1 MDRKTNSTWREQTL
15 TLPPKTVYDVVF
27 PDTKPNHYH
36 INNLS
41 AAPIYLGV
49 SVLASPKSYDIAVTG
64 NGDNIH
70 ARDLGVTRITLYN
83 DSPDKARIVLTTFED
98 KFNPAVLAGRG
109 GSVTVSGGG
118 GGGGA
123 GGVITGFN
131 ASLPSGDNNI
141 GRVKVTEMPAIDF
154 ALSTLPAGS
163 NMIGKVEVAKLPPLA
178 SVNGK
183 IGDVG
188 ILGGVTITS
197 MPPVTVTDKATS
209 DKHIS
214 WDAYVAKT
222 VESFTIP
229 TGLTRFVFITNDGNT
244 DLYIMFDS
252 LTATETSNRGLNGYI
267 LLRPG
272 ETLNDLTRVANKIN
286 FVRKDGAGTVRFLVV

>member
-15 TLPPKTVYDVVF
+15 TIPSKTVFDVVF

-41 AAPIYLGV
+41 AAPIYLGTTT
-49 SVLASPKSYDIAVTG
+49 LASPKTYDIVVNG
-64 NGDNIH
+64 NGDNMH

-109 GSVTVSGGG
+109 GSVTVTG

-154 ALSTLPAGS
+154 VLGTLPAGT
-163 NMIGKVEVAKLPPLA
+163 NNIGKVEVSKLPPLA
-178 SVNGK
+178 SVGGK

-188 ILGGVTITS
+188 IQGGVTITS
-197 MPPVTVTDKATS
+197 MPAVELEVSKDLNVKEKSYNDFFYQEPNVEQTEVVFTTDLS
-209 DKHIS
+209 RIIFIS
-214 WDAYVAKT
+214 
-222 VESFTIP
+222 
-229 TGLTRFVFITNDGNT
+229 NDGQNP
-244 DLYIMFDS
+244 LKV
-252 LTATETSNRGLNGYI
+252 
-267 LLRPG
+267 
-272 ETLNDLTRVANKIN
+272 TLNNRTITLLQNEVIEELPLLTKTIKL
-286 FVRKDGAGTVRFLVV
+286 VRPSGSGSARIMGV

>member
-41 AAPIYLGV
+41 SAMIYLGV
-49 SVLASPKSYDIAVTG
+49 SVLASPKTYDIAVTG

-83 DSPDKARIVLTTFED
+83 DSPDKARIVLTSFEE
-98 KFNPAVLAGRG
+98 KFNPSVLAGRG
-109 GSVTVSGGG
+109 GSVTVSG

-197 MPPVTVTDKATS
+197 MPAVDLQVSKDLNVKEKSYNDFFYQEPNVEQTEVVFTTDLS
-209 DKHIS
+209 RIIFIS
-214 WDAYVAKT
+214 
-222 VESFTIP
+222 
-229 TGLTRFVFITNDGNT
+229 NDGQNP
-244 DLYIMFDS
+244 LKV
-252 LTATETSNRGLNGYI
+252 
-267 LLRPG
+267 
-272 ETLNDLTRVANKIN
+272 TLNNRTITLLQNEVIEELPLITKTIKL
-286 FVRKDGAGTVRFLVV
+286 VRPSGSGNARIMGV

>member
-41 AAPIYLGV
+41 PAMIYLGV
-49 SVLASPKSYDIAVTG
+49 AVIASPQSYDIAVTG

-70 ARDLGVTRITLYN
+70 ARDLGSTRITLYN
-83 DSPDKARIVLTTFED
+83 DSPDKARIVLTSFED

-109 GSVTVSGGG
+109 GSVTVTGG

-123 GGVITGFN
+123 GGVITGFT
-131 ASLPSGDNNI
+131 ASLPSGANNI
-141 GRVKVTEMPAIDF
+141 GRVEVSKMPAIDF
-154 ALSTLPAGS
+154 VLGTLPAGT

-188 ILGGVTITS
+188 IVGGLSITD
-197 MPPVTVTDKATS
+197 MPPVSIEVGNDLNVKEKSYKDFFYQEPNVEQTEVTFTTDLS
-209 DKHIS
+209 RIIFIS
-214 WDAYVAKT
+214 
-222 VESFTIP
+222 
-229 TGLTRFVFITNDGNT
+229 NDGQNP
-244 DLYIMFDS
+244 LKV
-252 LTATETSNRGLNGYI
+252 
-267 LLRPG
+267 
-272 ETLNDLTRVANKIN
+272 TLNNRTITLLQNEVIEEIPLITKTIKL
-286 FVRKDGAGTVRFLVV
+286 VRPSGSGNARIMGV

>member
-41 AAPIYLGV
+41 PAMIYLGV
-49 SVLASPKSYDIAVTG
+49 AVIASPQSYDIAVTG

-70 ARDLGVTRITLYN
+70 ARDLGSTRITLYN
-83 DSPDKARIVLTTFED
+83 DSPDKARIVLTSFED

-109 GSVTVSGGG
+109 GSVTVTG

-154 ALSTLPAGS
+154 VLGTLPAGT
-163 NMIGKVEVAKLPPLA
+163 NMIGKVEVSKLPPL
-178 SVNGK
+178 SSIGGK

-197 MPPVTVTDKATS
+197 MPAVDLQVSKDLNVKEKSYNDFFYQEPNVEQTEVVFTTDLS
-209 DKHIS
+209 RIIFIS
-214 WDAYVAKT
+214 
-222 VESFTIP
+222 
-229 TGLTRFVFITNDGNT
+229 NDGQNP
-244 DLYIMFDS
+244 LKV
-252 LTATETSNRGLNGYI
+252 
-267 LLRPG
+267 
-272 ETLNDLTRVANKIN
+272 TLNNRTITLLQNEVIEELPLITKTIKL
-286 FVRKDGAGTVRFLVV
+286 VRPSGSGNARIMGV

>member
-41 AAPIYLGV
+41 SAMIYLGV
-49 SVLASPKSYDIAVTG
+49 SVLASPKTYDIAVTG

-83 DSPDKARIVLTTFED
+83 DSPDKARIVLTTFEE
-98 KFNPAVLAGRG
+98 KFNPSVLAGRG
-109 GSVTVSGGG
+109 GSVMVSS

-154 ALSTLPAGS
+154 VLSTLPAGS

-197 MPPVTVTDKATS
+197 MPAVDLQVSKDLNVKEKSYNDFFYQEPNVEQTEVTFTTDLS
-209 DKHIS
+209 RIIFIS
-214 WDAYVAKT
+214 
-222 VESFTIP
+222 
-229 TGLTRFVFITNDGNT
+229 NDGQNP
-244 DLYIMFDS
+244 LKV
-252 LTATETSNRGLNGYI
+252 
-267 LLRPG
+267 
-272 ETLNDLTRVANKIN
+272 TLNNRTITLLQNEVIEELPLITKTIKL
-286 FVRKDGAGTVRFLVV
+286 VRPSGSGNARIMGV

>member
-41 AAPIYLGV
+41 PATIYLGV
-49 SVLASPKSYDIAVTG
+49 SVIASPKAYDIAVAG

-70 ARDLGVTRITLYN
+70 ARDLGATRITLYN
-83 DSPDKARIVLTTFED
+83 DSPDKVRIVLTTFED

-109 GSVTVSGGG
+109 GSVTVTGGG
-118 GGGGA
+118 GGGT
-123 GGVITGFN
+123 GGVITGFT

-141 GRVKVTEMPAIDF
+141 GRVRVTEMPAIDF
-154 ALSTLPAGS
+154 VLGTLPAGS
-163 NMIGKVEVAKLPPLA
+163 NLIGKVEVAKLPPLA

-188 ILGGVTITS
+188 IQGGVTITS
-197 MPPVTVTDKATS
+197 MPAVDLQVSKDLNVKEKSYNDFFYQEP
-209 DKHIS
+209 
-214 WDAYVAKT
+214 T
-222 VESFTIP
+222 VEQTEVVFTTDLSRII
-229 TGLTRFVFITNDGNT
+229 FISNDG
-244 DLYIMFDS
+244 
-252 LTATETSNRGLNGYI
+252 LNP
-267 LLRPG
+267 LKV
-272 ETLNDLTRVANKIN
+272 TLNNKTITLLQN
-286 FVRKDGAGTVRFLVV
+286 EVIEELPLITKTIKLVRPSGSGNARIMGV